1 VGPPGAARL
10 VKVAA
15 YVPDLMDRSKLSA
28 AAPGTTF
35 VQNPRLLVEVE
46 ADVVVLDLSR
56 PGVLAALPDLSHV
69 RTIGFGSHVDVETLQ
84 AARDAGCDV
93 VLARSAFFGGLP
105 RVLDEGTSAKMAD
118 S

>member
-1 VGPPGAARL
+1 MR
-10 VKVAA
+10 VAA

-28 AAPGTTF
+28 AVPGTEF

-56 PGVLAALPDLSHV
+56 PGVLDVLPGLSHV

-84 AARDAGCDV
+84 AARDAGCGL

-105 RVLDEGTSAKMAD
+105 GVLDEGTSAKMAD